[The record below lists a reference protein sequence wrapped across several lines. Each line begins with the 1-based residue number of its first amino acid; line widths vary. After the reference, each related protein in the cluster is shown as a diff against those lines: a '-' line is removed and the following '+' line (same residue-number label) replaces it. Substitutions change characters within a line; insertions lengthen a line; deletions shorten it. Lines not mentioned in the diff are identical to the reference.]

1 MGFWPSK
8 RNSRPSTSLQGG
20 GRSDQQSSVEPAG
33 FRFPRLWR
41 ISKSTKSSTPQL
53 GPENPPHSNSLQ
65 ISALPF
71 ATAATVATNTGLSPV
86 VVNRTQ
92 DTDHST
98 SVQNTESTLP
108 LTGKQEEN
116 GNKKTPHNL
125 VTNSPT
131 ESPQQDPPEKPVIQ
145 SSGVQLPAINV
156 ETPTS
161 QSHSVEKLSTEEQVS
176 PACHHSLQGG
186 KSVWERT
193 LDIAETML
201 RDHGLPALDRNTLSS
216 TLSSTSSAEN
226 IQAVLVTLQSAQGED
241 QKVKLI
247 GRDRLRRILKGVEKY
262 TIIVDTAVQHSPEV
276 TALVWAGIRGI
287 LQVSILLL
295 QVEIYMNSDFT
306 IYTGRF
312 P

>member
-8 RNSRPSTSLQGG
+8 RNSRPSTSLGG
-20 GRSDQQSSVEPAG
+20 GGGSDQQSWVEPAG

-41 ISKSTKSSTPQL
+41 ISKSANSSTPQL
-53 GPENPPHSNSLQ
+53 LSENPPHSNNLQ

-71 ATAATVATNTGLSPV
+71 SKAATVATNTGLSPV

-92 DTDHST
+92 DIDHST
-98 SVQNTESTLP
+98 SVQNTDSTLP
-108 LTGKQEEN
+108 TVKQKEN
-116 GNKKTPHNL
+116 GNKKTLKSL

-131 ESPQQDPPEKPVIQ
+131 EPLQQDPPSEPAIQ
-145 SSGVQLPAINV
+145 SSGIQLPAINV

-161 QSHSVEKLSTEEQVS
+161 QSRLVEELSTEEQVS
-176 PACHHSLQGG
+176 PVCHASLQDG

-201 RDHGLPALDRNTLSS
+201 RDHGLPPLDGN

-226 IQAVLVTLQSAQGED
+226 IQAVLDTLQSAQGED

-247 GRDRLRRILKGVEKY
+247 GRDRLRRILRGVEKY
-262 TIIVDTAVQHSPEV
+262 TIIVDTAVQHGPEV

-287 LQVSILLL
+287 LQVSIQLL
-295 QVEIYMNSDFT
+295 QVEIYINSGLM
-306 IYTGRF
+306 IYAGRF